1 MPLACC
7 AIRALMAVII
17 LLEGN
22 RVNQNLSYAVT
33 IRQRVV
39 TKRFVEEIWHLSSAN
54 KRGPLIVVQLNLLTG
69 LTPERQDNIFSGDHY
84 VLSAMWH

>member
-7 AIRALMAVII
+7 AISALMAVII

-33 IRQRVV
+33 IRQRVAA
-39 TKRFVEEIWHLSSAN
+39 KRFVEEIWPLSAAN
-54 KRGPLIVVQLNLLTG
+54 KRGPLIVVQLTLLSW
-69 LTPERQDNIFSGDHY
+69 RN
-84 VLSAMWH
+84 A